1 MKKDELVPRLAEDSA
16 WLTGA
21 EFFFKMN
28 QAGALDQESATMN
41 GDQVR
46 EKGGAQ
52 RYFLGLANWQIGWP
66 NDKLVA
72 AQDKEKGYAP
82 LVVGDRGDY
91 VFCRTSSP
99 YGNGSYYAISKTC
112 KDVHTLF
119 PYPELQLICH
129 SANQSASLPD
139 QGNTFE
145 HRLSHVPDPHSSL
158 PTPDQAR
165 LPDSF

>member
-1 MKKDELVPRLAEDSA
+1 MEDVYKRQDMGKPELETYDDVINYCVEAMKLEPENEAGQKNYGVAIPLGSKEFGYLDWNFAHFIGQGDKNIFVNIDFEKDELVPRLAEDSA

-28 QAGALDQESATMN
+28 QAGALDPESATMN

-82 LVVGDRGDY
+82 LVCLLY
-91 VFCRTSSP
+91 TSR
-99 YGNGSYYAISKTC
+99 C
-112 KDVHTLF
+112 V
-119 PYPELQLICH
+119 
-129 SANQSASLPD
+129 
-139 QGNTFE
+139 
-145 HRLSHVPDPHSSL
+145 
-158 PTPDQAR
+158 
-165 LPDSF
+165 